1 MHRVINA
8 RAARKRAKE
17 CTEKKLAKLGKEKA
31 SFIERR
37 SRFFGLSFHGQNV
50 TIVCIKSVDEVA
62 EEGILLHHCVF
73 NNGYYKKPDSLL
85 LSARDNS
92 SQKPVETIELSLKT
106 FEILQSRGNCNMSSP
121 FHDEILSLVNNNIPT
136 IRELCVNDN

>member
-1 MHRVINA
+1 M
-8 RAARKRAKE
+8 
-17 CTEKKLAKLGKEKA
+17 
-31 SFIERR
+31 R

-62 EEGILLHHCVF
+62 EEGTLLHHCVF

-92 SQKPVETIELSLKT
+92 TQKPVETIELDLKT
-106 FEILQSRGNCNMSSP
+106 FRILQSRGHCNQDSP
-121 FHDEILSLVNNNIPT
+121 FHKEILSLVNNNMT
-136 IRELCVNDN
+136 AIRKLCATNK